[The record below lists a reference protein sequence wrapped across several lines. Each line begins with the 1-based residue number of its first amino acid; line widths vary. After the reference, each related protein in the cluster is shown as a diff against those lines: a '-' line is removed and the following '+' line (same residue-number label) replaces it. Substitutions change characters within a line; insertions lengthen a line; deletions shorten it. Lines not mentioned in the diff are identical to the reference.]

1 MIDLGT
7 MDIRLLEIEFGKLQ
21 TDEIIITEERLRHVK
36 ERHPE
41 DLHLFEKYG
50 KECISNPDYI
60 IKDLKNTGTVFIV
73 KKLSDTNINMVV
85 RVALE
90 TDEQGYKNSIMTFY
104 RLREKNLRKIIF
116 KNKQLYKKE

>member
-21 TDEIIITEERLRHVK
+21 
-36 ERHPE
+36 
-41 DLHLFEKYG
+41 
-50 KECISNPDYI
+50 
-60 IKDLKNTGTVFIV
+60 
-73 KKLSDTNINMVV
+73 
-85 RVALE
+85 